1 MYVCAMPET
10 PRSPS
15 PKWTANLR
23 THIAAYR
30 QELLRVCP
38 EVAEMERA
46 DLPIDVLPVE
56 MLGVLRTLPN
66 GAGLERLKQALDVYR
81 NAHQHRASAT

>member
-1 MYVCAMPET
+1 MTDGART
-10 PRSPS
+10 PS

-38 EVAEMERA
+38 EVAELERA
-46 DLPIDVLPVE
+46 QLPNDVLPVE
-56 MLGVLRTLPN
+56 VLGVLRTLPN
-66 GAGLERLKQALDVYR
+66 GAGLARLHQALETYR
-81 NAHQHRASAT
+81 MARQRGPNAL